1 MAVQFPDPIDNPV
14 FVAPNGVTY
23 RWDENDYIWR
33 AESGI
38 SGADYILSEGDT
50 MNGDLN
56 FSGTN
61 KVITRH
67 IDSGQNSNLELKHNG
82 TTRIFVGGSTVSI
95 NNSTIVKNGSAEI
108 DDSIFC
114 VEGNQA
120 PDGNG
125 DKVLNVVKKGVDGD
139 QLRYYGPVTFNK
151 EVATKE
157 YVDNS
162 IPTVYLPTSIQLGQ
176 YTYKRT
182 QDNWQNG
189 CIRSNTTTD
198 PASIF
203 RIELHHENRDGIDF
217 TKAFLDEAVRE
228 KMFLTIYGG
237 ENDYYLGKIT
247 GVDKSDNKG
256 VILTMTYVTSAGS
269 FYFQSAYWVSISMNK
284 HDNPIN

>member
-95 NNSTIVKNGSAEI
+95 NNSTTVKNGSAEI
-108 DDSIFC
+108 DDSIFT
-114 VEGNQA
+114 VEGTQA
-120 PDGNG
+120 NGGTGNN
-125 DKVLNVVKKGVDGD
+125 VLNVIKKGTEGD
-139 QLRYYGPVTFNK
+139 QLRYYGPVKFDK
-151 EVATKE
+151 EVA
-157 YVDNS
+157 N
-162 IPTVYLPTSIQLGQ
+162 
-176 YTYKRT
+176 
-182 QDNWQNG
+182 
-189 CIRSNTTTD
+189 
-198 PASIF
+198 
-203 RIELHHENRDGIDF
+203 
-217 TKAFLDEAVRE
+217 
-228 KMFLTIYGG
+228 
-237 ENDYYLGKIT
+237 
-247 GVDKSDNKG
+247 
-256 VILTMTYVTSAGS
+256 
-269 FYFQSAYWVSISMNK
+269 
-284 HDNPIN
+284 